1 VNLETK
7 VGFFV
12 ILVGAVLFALST
24 QLERGEVKEGYTLK
38 VRFETVDGL
47 EEKAPVRIA
56 GVKVGQVER
65 IDLEEG
71 RALLVLR
78 MESGV
83 EVPADSRAEL
93 RTEGMLGEK
102 YLAIIPGKD
111 WAHRLVNDEA
121 IGQSVSQQ
129 SLDELLISLGK
140 LATDFGKITGAL
152 SDAFGREEGKVNLQA
167 ILANMRDLTA
177 NMKEIVARNDQRVD
191 SIVTHLDSLTSRLDH
206 LTAANAAGVTETVDN
221 LRSVT
226 GYTRD
231 NLPKWGEDFDR
242 TVNELQAVIAENRSG
257 VKTTID
263 TAQSA
268 AQSADTTFAALGR
281 VAQKMDE
288 GHGTIGRLVNDE
300 ATVDKLNTALDK
312 IDNFLAKRDR
322 YQTYVT
328 FEGESLMD
336 RGDSRGIFTVSLAP
350 SATKSY
356 LFEVVSPATGDETI
370 RRTTE
375 VRRITNT
382 GSGAGSDFYPT
393 DVTQTV
399 VTDEHREKSGN
410 VQFSA
415 QIAQRRNHAG
425 LRIGL
430 KENSFGT
437 GGDYYL
443 AHDRIHLSLDAYDFA
458 GDNSVGS
465 SPHLKAK
472 ARWDLFT
479 HLFLTAGYDN
489 PLNDEVA
496 SAFLG
501 GGVTFED
508 EDLKDLLAIVPAG
521 LVK

>member
-1 VNLETK
+1 MNLETK

-12 ILVGAVLFALST
+12 LLVGVLLFVLST
-24 QLERGEVKEGYTLK
+24 QLEKGEVTEGYELG
-38 VRFETVDGL
+38 VRFDTVDGL
-47 EEKAPVRIA
+47 EAKAPVRIA

-71 RALLVLR
+71 RARLTLKVKSDTLIP
-78 MESGV
+78 G
-83 EVPADSRAEL
+83 DSRAEL

-111 WAHRLVNDEA
+111 WAHRLMA
-121 IGQSVSQQ
+121 GQTIGESISQK
-129 SLDELLISLGK
+129 SLDELLISLGQ
-140 LATDFGKITGAL
+140 LATDFGKITGSLA
-152 SDAFGREEGKVNLQA
+152 DAFGSEEGKANLQA
-167 ILANMRDLTA
+167 ILANMRDLSA
-177 NMKEIVARNDQRVD
+177 NMKAIVERNDQRVD
-191 SIVTHLDSLTSRLDH
+191 SIVTHFDSLTTRLDR
-206 LTAANAAGVTETVDN
+206 LTAANATGVTETVAN

-231 NLPKWGEDFDR
+231 NLPKWGDDFDR
-242 TVNELQAVIAENRSG
+242 TVNALQVVIAENRAG
-257 VKTTID
+257 VKSTID
-263 TAQSA
+263 SAQKA

-281 VAQKMDE
+281 VAQKLEE

-312 IDNFLAKRDR
+312 IDSFLAKRDR
-322 YQTYVT
+322 YRTYVS

-336 RGDSRGIFTVSLAP
+336 RGDSRGIFTLTLTP
-350 SATKSY
+350 SDTKSY
-356 LFEVVSPATGDETI
+356 LFEVVSPANGDETVH
-370 RRTTE
+370 RTTE
-375 VRRITNT
+375 VRKITNT
-382 GSGAGSDFYPT
+382 GTGAGSDFFPT

-399 VTDEHREKSGN
+399 VTEEHREKSGN

-415 QIAQRRNHAG
+415 QIAQRLDNAA

-430 KENSFGT
+430 KESTFGA
-437 GGDYYL
+437 GADYYL
-443 AHDRIHLSLDAYDFA
+443 ADDRLRLSLDAYDFD
-458 GDNSVGS
+458 GDNTPGS

-472 ARWDLFT
+472 ARWDLFA

-501 GGVTFED
+501 GGITFED
-508 EDLKDLLAIVPAG
+508 EDLKDLLSILPSG

>member
-12 ILVGAVLFALST
+12 ILVAALLFVLST
-24 QLERGEVKEGYTLK
+24 QLEKGEVTEGYQLR
-38 VRFETVDGL
+38 VRFDTVDGL
-47 EEKAPVRIA
+47 EAKAPVRIA

-71 RALLVLR
+71 KARLTLR
-78 MESGV
+78 IESGTHI
-83 EVPADSRAEL
+83 PGDSRAEL

-111 WAHRLVNDEA
+111 WAHRLVA
-121 IGQSVSQQ
+121 GQSIGHSVSQK

-140 LATDFGKITGAL
+140 LATDFSKITGSLA
-152 SDAFGREEGKVNLQA
+152 DAFGSEEGKANLQA
-167 ILANMRDLTA
+167 ILANTRELTD
-177 NMKEIVARNDQRVD
+177 NLKTIVSRNDQRVD
-191 SIVTHLDSLTSRLDH
+191 SIVTHLDSLTTRLDG
-206 LTAANAAGVTETVDN
+206 LIATNSTGVTETVEN

-242 TVNELQAVIAENRSG
+242 TVNSLQVMIAENRAG
-257 VKTTID
+257 VKSTID
-263 TAQSA
+263 SAQKA
-268 AQSADTTFAALGR
+268 AKSADTTFAALGR
-281 VAQKMDE
+281 VAQKVDE

-300 ATVDKLNTALDK
+300 ATVDKLNSALDK
-312 IDNFLAKRDR
+312 IDDFLSKRDR
-322 YQTYVT
+322 YRTYVS
-328 FEGESLMD
+328 FEGESLVD
-336 RGDSRGIFTVSLAP
+336 RGDSRGIFTLTLAP
-350 SATKSY
+350 SKTKSY
-356 LFEVVSPATGDETI
+356 VFEVVSPANGDETVH
-370 RRTTE
+370 RTTE
-375 VRRITNT
+375 VRKITNT
-382 GSGAGSDFYPT
+382 GSGAGSDFFPT

-399 VTDEHREKSGN
+399 VTTEHREKSGN

-415 QIAQRRNHAG
+415 QIAQRIDNAA

-430 KENSFGT
+430 KENTFGA
-437 GGDYYL
+437 GADYYL
-443 AHDRIHLSLDAYDFA
+443 ANDRLRLSLDAYDFD
-458 GDNSVGS
+458 GDNTVGS

-472 ARWDLFT
+472 ARWDLFA

-501 GGVTFED
+501 GGITFED
-508 EDLKDLLAIVPAG
+508 EDLKDLLGILPTG
-521 LVK
+521 LLK